1 MERFFEKYL
10 VAWKNKSNRKPL
22 IVRGARQ
29 VGKTYT
35 IAQFA
40 KNNFPYFIN
49 VNLERYP
56 ELKEI
61 FKSKN
66 PKLILAELSA
76 YFSIPTKAG
85 ETLLFIDEIQ
95 NSPEAIV
102 SLRYFHEEMPNF
114 FVIAAG
120 SLLDH
125 TLNEMKYSMPV
136 GRVEFGYLYPMTFSE
151 FLIAMSKKG
160 LYEYIKNYKFSQA
173 FSTAL
178 HSKIMEYLRLYFFI
192 GGMPEAVK
200 MFAKTSD
207 LTDVEQ
213 VHESILTSLQYD
225 FAKYGTRKQQQLM
238 QDCLLFTAR
247 NTSRKVKYTK
257 INPNVDSKSVKS
269 ALFKLETSRI
279 IHLIRKTKSTS
290 VPINQ
295 MVDNNTFKS
304 LFLDIGLANHLG
316 KIKLLEIKNLITD
329 YEGVL
334 AEQFVGQE
342 LLASTFPAFVDSQLY
357 YWQRE
362 SKNSNAEI
370 DYLLQMGNN
379 VYPVEVKAGKTGTL
393 KSLQVF
399 LAETHKTNAIRFNAD
414 LPTVGKNLTA
424 TAQIKKQNK
433 TITYNLVS
441 LPLYFSEFIQNFSI
455 QDL

>member
-35 IAQFA
+35 IVQFA

-173 FSTAL
+173 FSNAL

-316 KIKLLEIKNLITD
+316 KIKEIKNLITD
-329 YEGVL
+329 YEGAL